1 MKKSGIKQLFG
12 VWANRDSELVIT
24 SKMIIL
30 YKRKETDFFSLV
42 MTCEIN
48 KNQIDVFN
56 KAIAYFCKTEKK
68 ASCKYFSEMN
78 ESWIQNGDELDM
90 PTPVHKKSF
99 LIIDSNN
106 SFSIINDD
114 EEFLKLNKN
123 NNILTLNSYYSNN
136 LKFVQIEKITVT
148 DFKIAEKASEN
159 TIGKCLTEWSLGSG
173 FIEDDEDHNF
183 TVEIHTNQHSYIF
196 SQNNW
201 KGDKFLYCRAAKIRS
216 NNNGSVFA
224 QNIRLMKN
232 NNEFTAKMV
241 EDNLLTSKQDIVIQN
256 DLFNPKSCVFVNDG
270 KEIYW
275 SLKDFSENEIILNG
289 CAGEE
294 YKHSRPKTKDKN
306 FECYKYESYR

>member
-1 MKKSGIKQLFG
+1 LKKSGIKRLFG
-12 VWANRDSELVIT
+12 VWANKDSELVIT
-24 SKMIIL
+24 SKMIMLFI
-30 YKRKETDFFSLV
+30 RNGSDFFSLV

-68 ASCKYFSEMN
+68 ASCKYFSERN
-78 ESWIQNGDELDM
+78 GNWIQNGDKLDM
-90 PTPVHKKSF
+90 PTPVRNKSF
-99 LIIDSNN
+99 IIIDSNN
-106 SFSIINDD
+106 SLSIFNDD
-114 EEFLKLNKN
+114 DEFLKLNKN
-123 NNILTLNSYYSNN
+123 NNILTLNSHYSNN

-159 TIGKCLTEWSLGSG
+159 TIGKCLIEWSLGSG
-173 FIEDDEDHNF
+173 FIEDDEYQTF
-183 TVEIHTNQHSYIF
+183 TAEIHTNKHSYIF
-196 SQNNW
+196 SQNKW
-201 KGDKFLYCRAAKIRS
+201 KGDKFLYCRAAKIKS
-216 NNNGSVFA
+216 NNSGSVFS

-232 NNEFTAKMV
+232 SNEFTAKMV
-241 EDNLLTSKQDIVIQN
+241 EDNLLISKQDILIQN

-294 YKHSRPKTKDKN
+294 YKHLRPKTKDKN
-306 FECYKYESYR
+306 FEYFKYESYQ